1 MSAWRGGGGRSKKE
15 RVYHALRREILT
27 LALAPGQ
34 VLVEGAVARRFGV
47 SKTPVRE
54 ALALLQ
60 QDGLVESLPRRGYLV
75 TGITV
80 RDVHELCEVR
90 AALEG
95 AAAELAATRITP
107 AELKALEAL
116 LVPPHVSVDGKT
128 LRRHLE
134 GNRRF
139 HVAIARASGNQ
150 RLARLVGRTLDEMT
164 RLIAM
169 GYETGEHAELIAA
182 LRSGDGHRARAALV
196 NHILVTRERVLKRE
210 TGGFLR
216 DGTPLSEGL
225 RPAR

>member
-1 MSAWRGGGGRSKKE
+1 VNASRGGGRSKKE

-27 LALAPGQ
+27 LTLAPGQ
-34 VLVEGAVARRFGV
+34 VLVEGAVARRFGG

-107 AELKALEAL
+107 AELTELEAL
-116 LVPPHVSVDGKT
+116 LVPPQASVDGKT

-150 RLARLVGRTLDEMT
+150 RLTRLVGRTLDEMT

-225 RPAR
+225 QPAR

>member
-1 MSAWRGGGGRSKKE
+1 
-15 RVYHALRREILT
+15 
-27 LALAPGQ
+27 

-95 AAAELAATRITP
+95 AAAELAATRITA
-107 AELKALEAL
+107 AELTELEAL
-116 LVPPHVSVDGKT
+116 LVPPQASVDGKT

-150 RLARLVGRTLDEMT
+150 RLTRLVGRTLDEMT

>member
-1 MSAWRGGGGRSKKE
+1 MNASRGGGRSKKE

-60 QDGLVESLPRRGYLV
+60 QDGLVETLPRRGYLV

-80 RDVHELCEVR
+80 RDVHELFEVR

-107 AELKALEAL
+107 AELTELEAL
-116 LVPPHVSVDGKT
+116 LVPPQASVDRQA

-139 HVAIARASGNQ
+139 HVGIARASRNQ
-150 RLARLVGRTLDEMT
+150 RLTRLVGRTLDEMT

-196 NHILVTRERVLKRE
+196 NHILVTQERVLKRE

-225 RPAR
+225 QPGR